1 MTEHIAILSHKSV
14 LDKILSGE
22 KTVESRFSRVKGVPF
37 GQVSAGDTIYFK
49 LSGGPVLG
57 RARVASVEEHEN
69 LNPRRIEELARQYA
83 RELAISV
90 DFLARKLESKFATL
104 IFLEEVGPCDPWTYK
119 QEGRSGWIILPENVA
134 VAREQANLQS
144 DTTGASMSAS
154 GKIVGFQPLNAEALE
169 RPGL

>member
-22 KTVESRFSRVKGVPF
+22 KTVESRFSRVKGLPF
-37 GQVSAGDTIYFK
+37 GQVSAGDIIYFK

-57 RARVASVEEHEN
+57 KARVASIEEHEN
-69 LNPRRIEELARQYA
+69 LNPRRIEELAQRYS

-104 IFLEEVGPCDPWTYK
+104 IFLEDVAACEPWNYK
-119 QEGRSGWIILPENVA
+119 QDGRSGWIILPENGA
-134 VAREQANLQS
+134 TASEQLDAQATNDKAALGES
-144 DTTGASMSAS
+144 E
-154 GKIVGFQPLNAEALE
+154 KIVDFEPLNAQAL
-169 RPGL
+169 

>member
-37 GQVSAGDTIYFK
+37 GQISAGDTVYFK

-57 RARVASVEEHEN
+57 KAKVAAVEEHEN
-69 LNPRRIEELARQYA
+69 LNPRRIEELARQYV

-90 DFLARKLESKFATL
+90 DFLARKLESRFATL
-104 IFLEEVGPCDPWTYK
+104 IFLDEVGACDPWTYK
-119 QEGRSGWIILPENVA
+119 QEGRSGWIILPDNEA
-134 VAREQANLQS
+134 ATRAQANGQS
-144 DTTGASMSAS
+144 VTSEISRAESEE
-154 GKIVGFQPLNAEALE
+154 IVDFQPLNAEAL
-169 RPGL
+169 